1 MSSFLTRCAV
11 VAGGEAEEDS
21 VSFAQALILDSS
33 ADAAH
38 DACAF
43 MAKYGRVVAH
53 GDGAILNHNILQL
66 ACKKMDPGTQVAS
79 YLLRLPKG
87 KCEGRCKGHAYRVT

>member
-21 VSFAQALILDSS
+21 VSFAQALILDSG

-43 MAKYGRVVAH
+43 MAKYGRVVAY
-53 GDGAILNHNILQL
+53 GNGAVLNYNILL
-66 ACKKMDPGTQVAS
+66 PACK
-79 YLLRLPKG
+79 
-87 KCEGRCKGHAYRVT
+87 